1 MTLYE
6 YSHGAANPDHSGV
19 LERWNTKTEK
29 MSEPFPKRRAGNEY
43 TSLNQAKR
51 DFQRLKNINPSAS
64 AVFIFCDGTR
74 EEIRQDV

>member
-1 MTLYE
+1 MALYE
-6 YSHGAANPDHSGV
+6 YNHGAANPDHSGV

-29 MSEPFPKRRAGNEY
+29 IVEPFPKRRASNES
-43 TSLNQAKR
+43 TSLSQAKR

-74 EEIRQDV
+74 EALS